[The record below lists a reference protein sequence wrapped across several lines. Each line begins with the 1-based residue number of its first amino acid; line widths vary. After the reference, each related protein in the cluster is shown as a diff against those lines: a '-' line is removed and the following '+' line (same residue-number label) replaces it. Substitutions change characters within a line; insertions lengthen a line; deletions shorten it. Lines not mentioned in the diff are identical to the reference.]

1 MKKILLPSAI
11 MAVLAFMVISAV
23 PLSGEDDPFN
33 QWKGFSRSA
42 DAKKMIGWMHC
53 SMVEFVAGSSCLQYP
68 DFSAPLF
75 YGRYGLF
82 VTLVK
87 RGKVRGCF
95 GAFDHRSDRID
106 VVLKEY
112 LHGAMR
118 RDSRYPP
125 LEPGE
130 TDNIHIIVTVAGSQY
145 PVEDLEDVDIARYGI
160 VVMFENN
167 ERAVYVPS
175 EIKSTD
181 ALKRGLKGREISQI
195 HAFRAVT
202 IK

>member
-1 MKKILLPSAI
+1 MI
-11 MAVLAFMVISAV
+11 MAVFAFMTISVV
-23 PLSGEDDPFN
+23 PLSGEDDSFN
-33 QWKGFSRSA
+33 QWTGFSQSK

-53 SMVEFVAGSSCLQYP
+53 SMVEFVAGSRCSQYP
-68 DFSAPLF
+68 DFSTPPF
-75 YGRYGLF
+75 YGRYGIF

-125 LEPGE
+125 LEPVE
-130 TDNIHIIVTVAGSQY
+130 TDYVRIIVTVAGRQY
-145 PVEDLEDVDIARYGI
+145 PVEDLEAVDIAKYGI
-160 VVMFENN
+160 VVTFENN

-175 EIKSTD
+175 EMKSTD
-181 ALKRGLKGREISQI
+181 ALKRALKGREISQI
-195 HAFRAVT
+195 HAFHAVT

>member
-1 MKKILLPSAI
+1 MAAI
-11 MAVLAFMVISAV
+11 AVIVISVA

-33 QWKGFSRSA
+33 QWTGFSRSK
-42 DAKKMIGWMHC
+42 DAKRMIGWLHC
-53 SMVEFVAGSSCLQYP
+53 SMVEFVSGKSCLQHP
-68 DFSAPLF
+68 DFSAPQF

-112 LHGAMR
+112 LHGALR

-125 LEPGE
+125 VEPVE
-130 TDNIHIIVTVAGSQY
+130 TDHVIIIVTVAGRQY

-160 VVMFENN
+160 VVTFENN
-167 ERAVYVPS
+167 ERVVYVPS
-175 EIKSTD
+175 EMKSTD
-181 ALKRGLKGREISQI
+181 ALKRGLRGREINQI

>member
-1 MKKILLPSAI
+1 
-11 MAVLAFMVISAV
+11 MAALAFMIISTA
-23 PLSGEDDPFN
+23 PLSGEDDPFS
-33 QWKGFSRSA
+33 QWTGFSRST

-53 SMVEFVAGSSCLQYP
+53 SMVEFVAGSRCSQYP
-68 DFSAPLF
+68 DFSAPPF

-87 RGKVRGCF
+87 RGRVRGCF
-95 GAFDHRSDRID
+95 GAFDHRADRID

-118 RDSRYPP
+118 RDYRYPP
-125 LEPGE
+125 LEPVE
-130 TDNIHIIVTVAGSQY
+130 TDHVRIIVTVAGWQY
-145 PVEDLEDVDIARYGI
+145 PVENLEDVDIARYGI
-160 VVMFENN
+160 VVTFEDN

-181 ALKRGLKGREISQI
+181 ALKRALKGREISQI